1 MKKIPYQDSK
11 KILSYFDLSDEAKD
25 VVQDSLPPI
34 EVIRVLQKES
44 LNIDLATF
52 IAHALPMRESIW
64 WATLATSLRKADLSQ
79 AENKVIEDS
88 ASWVKQP
95 NEALRRDI
103 EKSIQP
109 LANESSAK
117 WLGQAVFWS
126 GQGSIA
132 PVENP
137 VVMPADFL
145 HAKAVA
151 GAVNTAAALPE
162 WSGYKGY
169 YKQVITMAL
178 DIADGGSGKLSQEE
192 M

>member
-1 MKKIPYQDSK
+1 M
-11 KILSYFDLSDEAKD
+11 
-25 VVQDSLPPI
+25 QDSLPPV
-34 EVIRVLQKES
+34 EVIRVLQKAD

-64 WATLATSLRKADLSQ
+64 WATLATGIRKADLSQ
-79 AENKVIEDS
+79 IENKVIEDS
-88 ASWVKQP
+88 ANWVKQP

-117 WLGQAVFWS
+117 WVGQAVFWS
-126 GQGSIA
+126 GHGSIA

-162 WSGYKGY
+162 WSGYIGY
-169 YKQVITMAL
+169 YKQVINMAL
-178 DIADGGSGKLSQEE
+178 DIADGGSGKLSQEAL
-192 M
+192 